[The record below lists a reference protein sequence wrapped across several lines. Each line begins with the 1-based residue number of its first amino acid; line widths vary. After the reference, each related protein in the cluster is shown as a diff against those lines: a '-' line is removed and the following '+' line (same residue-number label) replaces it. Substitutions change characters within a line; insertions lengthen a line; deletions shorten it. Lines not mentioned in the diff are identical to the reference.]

1 VRVAGEGLVGR
12 VVGVVS
18 PVSVVAVVRV
28 LLVSVEKTVLGA
40 GVLGS
45 LFVMAEMVVIAIIA
59 GSMMGLMWWMRK
71 VRRVKGDRVAWPVE
85 SESLIPA

>member
-1 VRVAGEGLVGR
+1 VRVAGEGLVGW
-12 VVGVVS
+12 VVVCVVS

-45 LFVMAEMVVIAIIA
+45 LFVMAEMVVIAI
-59 GSMMGLMWWMRK
+59 
-71 VRRVKGDRVAWPVE
+71 
-85 SESLIPA
+85 